1 MKTRRARKPFSDTEQ
16 WTKTI
21 EKIPFVHLLG
31 MKVVSFEENG
41 LVMTMRI
48 GPKHLNVMGG
58 VHGGAL
64 VSVIDTVVYFAIR
77 RYIPNGKV
85 LSTSEI
91 KVNFFRPVSVG
102 KIETHA
108 RILHLGKHTAVGE
121 AEITDSEGR
130 LVAKGTVGHLIAPGN
145 KRQEE

>member
-1 MKTRRARKPFSDTEQ
+1 MKTRRARQRFSDTEQ
-16 WTKTI
+16 WIKRI
-21 EKIPFVHLLG
+21 EEIPFVHLLG
-31 MKVVSFEENG
+31 MRVVSFEESG
-41 LVMTMRI
+41 LIMTMRI

-58 VHGGAL
+58 VHGGVL

-77 RYIPNGKV
+77 PYIPDEKI

-121 AEITDSEGR
+121 AEITDGEGR
-130 LVAKGTVGHLIAPGN
+130 LVAKGTVGHLIAPGSE
-145 KRQEE
+145 RQEE

>member
-1 MKTRRARKPFSDTEQ
+1 MMTRRARQPFSDTER
-16 WTKTI
+16 WTQKI

-41 LVMTMRI
+41 LVMTMTI

-77 RYIPNGKV
+77 RYVPDEKT

-108 RILHLGKHTAVGE
+108 RILHLGKYTAVGE
-121 AEITDSEGR
+121 AEITDGEGR
-130 LVAKGTVGHLIAPGN
+130 LIAKGTVGHLIAPGS
-145 KRQEE
+145 KGQEK